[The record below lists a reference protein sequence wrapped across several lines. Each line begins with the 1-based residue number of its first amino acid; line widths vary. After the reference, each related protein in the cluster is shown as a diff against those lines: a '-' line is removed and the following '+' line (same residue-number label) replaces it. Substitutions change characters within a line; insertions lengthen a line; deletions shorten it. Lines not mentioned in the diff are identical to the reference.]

1 MQAEDADADDRA
13 SKSKAG
19 RKSSSA
25 GTKEKKP
32 RKFVITY
39 CYDYGRKDVWQNYA
53 ILLKNVKLLPSWYLL
68 EADITKVST
77 MICCFCDT
85 ITK

>member
-1 MQAEDADADDRA
+1 MSIGLLWFSSCVYSETCVMQAEDADADDRA

-39 CYDYGRKDVWQNYA
+39 CYDYGRKDV
-53 ILLKNVKLLPSWYLL
+53 
-68 EADITKVST
+68 
-77 MICCFCDT
+77 
-85 ITK
+85 